1 MDAEE
6 RIKDGNR
13 KNRIL
18 TKIHIQRVF
27 ITGCGGTS
35 AGCTQ
40 NNSQAQAQA
49 QAQGTAIDFGWAQQN
64 RFTNAKSHQAG
75 AKAKAKAKVEA
86 KPKSAGLSAP
96 DNSAG

>member
-40 NNSQAQAQA
+40 NKAQAQA
-49 QAQGTAIDFGWAQQN
+49 TGAAFDFGWAQQN